1 MKYAYFL
8 LLRATPSWLR
18 LSRTERRLLAD
29 QTLQPL
35 LKAAPDLRM
44 RHFDAEAF
52 TAQCSDVMMIE
63 SGDPQ
68 AYYFFIEGLR
78 DSPLICT
85 PYFEVLQI
93 VPAVEDGYRAYE
105 AEGHAHYD

>member
-8 LLRATPSWLR
+8 VLRAMPSWLR
-18 LSRTERRLLAD
+18 LSRAERRLLAD

-63 SGDPQ
+63 TGDPK

-78 DSPLICT
+78 DSALIST
-85 PYFEVLQI
+85 PYFEVVQTI
-93 VPAVEDGYRAYE
+93 PAVEDGYQAYE
-105 AEGHAHYD
+105 AEGHARYE